1 MFHNLFPFTTQLKL
15 YFLIIAQLSIFRNSE
30 SRRYKE
36 EIEDNIKTDDVLD
49 ETPVM
54 SAFAFKIG
62 YAITERMWTSH
73 DNQNRG
79 T

>member
-1 MFHNLFPFTTQLKL
+1 M
-15 YFLIIAQLSIFRNSE
+15 IAQLSTFRNSE

-36 EIEDNIKTDDVLD
+36 EIEDNIKTDDVLG

-62 YAITERMWTSH
+62 YAIVERMWITY
-73 DNQNRG
+73 DNQNG
-79 T
+79 DT